1 MSEAKIYKVPS
12 KVKISMGILM
22 LVVTFLIL
30 VVFVLIGARVPIIVP
45 VIFGVFFFLASITTV
60 TLTSTEVIVK
70 PILGRT
76 KRFSYLEGEFEKR
89 SLSGIAAFIA
99 TGKGSATM
107 IFFRKEGAKRLALAV
122 NGYFNNADV
131 EEMFK
136 EIEQRRVAMKSA

>member
-1 MSEAKIYKVPS
+1 MNDVKVYKVPS
-12 KVKISMGILM
+12 KVKISMAVLM

-30 VVFVLIGARVPIIVP
+30 VMFAVIGSRVPIIVP
-45 VIFGVFFFLASITTV
+45 VVFGVFFFLASITTV

-76 KRFSYLEGEFEKR
+76 KRFSYLDGEFEKR

-131 EEMFK
+131 EEMLK
-136 EIEQRRVAMKSA
+136 EIELRQQAMK